1 MAFTPVYYS
10 QKDPAWADDKLGAG
24 TTTLGYEGCAVTS
37 VAMLLSGYGHPETPQ
52 SLNNWLKL
60 NHGFSGALIRWEKAP
75 HTRSVKKVPGTPM
88 DSINE
93 YLSRKQ
99 PVIVQVDYRPET
111 TTLDSHFVLVYGR
124 KGSDYL
130 MLDPYP
136 YRPGVDKEDFLLAR
150 YPKIIAAVFY
160 EMAESGRHNPIP
172 VPSSRENP
180 PVRENSPVSTGSLAR
195 VIPDIGLNIRS
206 SADSSRGDNI
216 VERVPMGT
224 MLTILDPGDLTKVG
238 LPDQWVR
245 VRTPR
250 GTEGV
255 AMAEYLERT
264 VGSVQPMENTPDPL
278 PILTPIHPRTKL
290 RVRVQTNGVSIYES
304 NRGRGKVIST
314 ETVGAQ
320 LMVVENAARAAVKIG
335 KSGEWLNVKA
345 STGKRGFI
353 DAGSVKLV

>member
-10 QKDPAWADDKLGAG
+10 QKDPEWANDKLGSG
-24 TTTLGYEGCAVTS
+24 PTTLGYEGCAVTS
-37 VAMLLSGYGHPETPQ
+37 VAMLLSGYGHHETPK

-60 NHGFSGALIRWEKAP
+60 NHGFSGALIRWDKAP
-75 HTRSVKKVPGTPM
+75 HTKSVKKVPGTSM
-88 DSINE
+88 DLINE
-93 YLSRKQ
+93 YLSRKE

-111 TTLDSHFVLVYGR
+111 TTLDSHFVLVYAR

-136 YRPGVDKEDFLLAR
+136 YRPGVEKEDFLLAR

-172 VPSSRENP
+172 VPPSREDQ
-180 PVRENSPVSTGSLAR
+180 PVSTGSRAR
-195 VIPDIGLNIRS
+195 VREDATPVLRIRRSPDIS
-206 SADSSRGDNI
+206 SETNV
-216 VERVPMGT
+216 VERVNPGT
-224 MLTILDPGDLTKVG
+224 MLTILDPGDLAKIG

-245 VRTPR
+245 VRTPL
-250 GTEGV
+250 GKEGV
-255 AMAEYLERT
+255 AMAKFLERAE
-264 VGSVQPMENTPDPL
+264 GGHPSIDDPL
-278 PILTPIHPRTKL
+278 PVPTPILQRTKL
-290 RVRVQTNGVSIYES
+290 RVRVQKNGVSVYES

-320 LMVVENAARAAVKIG
+320 LMVVEDAARAAAKIG

-345 STGKRGFI
+345 STGKRGFV